1 MLSCVCATPSLTE
14 TFNIDGNQFKIANRR
29 SPKEMKDR
37 RGQGTGD
44 RGQGTGDRGQGRYT
58 YPFTTKFQDDVNIVS
73 IIEETVETN
82 NVPVIQGLMNRD
94 LLRHFLSLIAFRH

>member
-44 RGQGTGDRGQGRYT
+44 RGQGTGDRGQGTGQVYL
-58 YPFTTKFQDDVNIVS
+58 PFYDK
-73 IIEETVETN
+73 
-82 NVPVIQGLMNRD
+82 VPG
-94 LLRHFLSLIAFRH
+94 